1 MSMEDF
7 KLDSIQ
13 EGMQSLF
20 KGYIDYGKSVVVY
33 RALPDLRDGL
43 KPVNRCTLYVTYR
56 LKDKGMIKSQKI
68 TGDVIASYHPHG
80 DDSVYEAL
88 VPLTTANG
96 AMQVP
101 LLYGDSN
108 FGNVLTDERHA
119 AQRYTEAC
127 ISDDALKYYCQEMNG
142 IQMIPNFDNT
152 TTMPEV
158 FPVMFPAVLCNSQ
171 EGVAVGF
178 RGKMPSFNL
187 LDVVKLTKEY
197 IQNGECTTVIMP
209 DFVTGGYYV
218 KNNKE
223 LQKLMTV
230 GTAKIK
236 LRAKV
241 EIRDKDIIVT
251 EFPYGKTLGK
261 LVAQIES
268 KNISGIKAVKDQNG
282 YSGVALAVECT
293 SKNKVDEVLYSLYKN
308 TDLQCTFSADL
319 TCILDGAPVTLGVW
333 GIIEKWVEWRRG
345 VIKRSIEDTLESLEN
360 DLVTSRAFIELIKDR
375 EKCDEFC
382 RLVLKVSAE
391 AGVDYLLKNYDNTII
406 TSDLAHWLTRRRI
419 SEFRDGGKYAVQY
432 QQLTSRI
439 ATLRN
444 NLQDVDSVI
453 LSQLDSIS
461 EEKKISHVRRTEV
474 TSKDY
479 NFSVI
484 EEEKE
489 VYVDTS
495 SCYYALK
502 ENFIRKYRYESQV
515 PKDCQYMPSVAN
527 ATLIGVDN
535 RGRVIRIYCKD
546 IPYTSNTE
554 IGVYIP
560 NYLGLEEDDDYKVLY
575 LDVLDGSKKLV
586 IYNDGYL
593 GTLDTSEWLDCKKQV
608 RVVER
613 GVDNVNARL
622 IAGIAEFDENSWLY
636 VCDNLGRLSYVA
648 LGTVKQMNR
657 TARKKV
663 FDVKK
668 DSVIHSYAVLDGTE
682 GYSMLR
688 DISKYGGA
696 KLKYLS
702 SKDDL
707 TGDLSKFKL
716 SYVGD

>member
-7 KLDSIQ
+7 KLESMQ
-13 EGMQSLF
+13 EGMQSLWQ
-20 KGYIDYGKSVVVY
+20 GYVDYAKSVVIY

-43 KPVNRCTLYVTYR
+43 KPVNRCTLYVTYK

-80 DDSVYEAL
+80 DASVYEAL

-96 AMQVP
+96 AMQIP
-101 LLYGDSN
+101 LLFGDSN

-119 AQRYTEAC
+119 AQRYTETC
-127 ISDDALKYYCQEMNG
+127 ISNDALKYYCQEMNG

-152 TTMPEV
+152 TTMPEL
-158 FPVMFPAVLCNSQ
+158 FPVWFPAVLCNSQ

-187 LDVVKLTKEY
+187 LDVLKLTKEF
-197 IQNGECTTVIMP
+197 IETGKCSTVIMP
-209 DFVTGGYYV
+209 DFVTGGFYIQ
-218 KNNKE
+218 NNKE

-236 LRAKV
+236 LRARV
-241 EIRDKDIIVT
+241 EIRDKDIIIT

-261 LVAQIES
+261 LAKQIES
-268 KNISGIKAVKDQNG
+268 KNIQGIRAVKDQNG
-282 YSGVALAVECT
+282 YDGVALAVECT

-308 TDLQCTFSADL
+308 TDLQSTFSADL
-319 TCILDGAPVTLGVW
+319 TCILNDTPVTLGVW
-333 GIIEKWVEWRRG
+333 GIIEKWVEWRRE
-345 VIKRSIEDTLESLEN
+345 VLKRSITDTLSSLKT
-360 DLVTSRAFIELIKDR
+360 DLQASRAFIELLKDK

-382 RLVLKVSAE
+382 RLVMKVSAE
-391 AGVDYLLKNYDNTII
+391 EGVKYLLANFDNEII

-419 SEFRDGGKYAVQY
+419 SDFKNGGRYAVQY
-432 QQLTSRI
+432 QQLTSQI
-439 ATLRN
+439 NALESDLEN
-444 NLQDVDSVI
+444 VDAVI
-453 LSQLDSIS
+453 IRQLDSIL
-461 EEKKISHVRRTEV
+461 EEKKISHARRTEI

-479 NFSVI
+479 NFNVI

-489 VYVDTS
+489 VFVDTS
-495 SCYYALK
+495 ICYYTIK

-515 PKDCQYMPSVAN
+515 PKDCAYMQAPAN
-527 ATLIGVDN
+527 VTLIGVDN

-560 NYLGLEEDDDYKVLY
+560 SYLGIEETDDYSVLY
-575 LDVLDGSKKLV
+575 LDVLDGKKKLI

-593 GTLDTSEWLDCKKQV
+593 GTLDTAEWLDCKKQI

-613 GVDNVNARL
+613 GVDNVNAKL
-622 IAGIAEFDENSWLY
+622 IAGIEDFDENSWLY
-636 VCDNLGRLSYVA
+636 VCDNLGRLSYVCMS
-648 LGTVKQMNR
+648 TVKQMNR

-668 DSVIHSYAVLDGTE
+668 GSAIRSYAVLDGYE
-682 GYSMLR
+682 GYAMLK
-688 DISKYGGA
+688 DVSKYGGA
-696 KLKYLS
+696 RLKYLNS
-702 SKDDL
+702 QADL

-716 SYVGD
+716 SYVAE